1 MFKSAIAK
9 HLNDMCRHLL
19 AELCRDEC
27 ATAWRIQTDEYVADR
42 DVYVGIGM
50 GQSGTQEVNEGAYV
64 QQEKSVTRLPGRGQ
78 VALS

>member
-27 ATAWRIQTDEYVADR
+27 AAAWRIQTDKYVADR
-42 DVYVGIGM
+42 NVYVGIGI
-50 GQSGTQEVNEGAYV
+50 GQSGTQEVNEGAYNRRN
-64 QQEKSVTRLPGRGQ
+64 QSPDYQGGDTL
-78 VALS
+78 L